1 MHGEIRL
8 EIVKTRRSKCLI
20 LKPFLFLLQR
30 FTKIKTCL
38 ALASETCEL
47 TAEAIERGYPKTA
60 DVNYVCYPHRCPR
73 RENIMQL
80 YNGLLEENQSVISNR
95 FYKPLFKNLKNIS
108 VDWRI
113 DRLSRSQL
121 RPLYASP
128 F

>member
-1 MHGEIRL
+1 MFNL
-8 EIVKTRRSKCLI
+8 ETGLYSHFCTALYQKN
-20 LKPFLFLLQR
+20 
-30 FTKIKTCL
+30 KTCL

-95 FYKPLFKNLKNIS
+95 TRIPTVKLKIPGTAFLKSESRTSVTFKL
-108 VDWRI
+108 
-113 DRLSRSQL
+113 
-121 RPLYASP
+121 
-128 F
+128 